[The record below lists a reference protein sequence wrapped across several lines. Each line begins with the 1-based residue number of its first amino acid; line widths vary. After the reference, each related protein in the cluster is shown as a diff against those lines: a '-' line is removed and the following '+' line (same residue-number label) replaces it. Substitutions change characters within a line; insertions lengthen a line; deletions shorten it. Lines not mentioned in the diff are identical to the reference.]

1 MLTSIEKKINN
12 QTNITQKYLSKIS
25 KNNKH
30 SQYQFKPSYNT
41 MQATCLLQLNN
52 PPQTNLSKISK
63 NNKWYQEKKNHCIL
77 FYL

>member
-12 QTNITQKYLSKIS
+12 QTNITQ
-25 KNNKH
+25 
-30 SQYQFKPSYNT
+30 QY
-41 MQATCLLQLNN
+41 
-52 PPQTNLSKISK
+52 LSKISK